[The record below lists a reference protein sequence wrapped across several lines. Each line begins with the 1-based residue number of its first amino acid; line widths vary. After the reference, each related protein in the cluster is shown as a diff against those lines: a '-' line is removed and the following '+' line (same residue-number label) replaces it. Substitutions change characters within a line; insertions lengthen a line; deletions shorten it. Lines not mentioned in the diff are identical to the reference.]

1 MVPALRLCFL
11 AALIAISVV
20 ACSRDE
26 KVVSEDGRF
35 SAVFP
40 GPPKTSSLPVQ
51 SGDVTVTMNMVGVE
65 NGPASYIVSTVDYP
79 QGTLSG
85 KPVDAAFQSIV
96 DGTVGNVRGTLRSAA
111 PITLGDTTGREVL
124 IDVTAKNLAVH
135 ERIFI
140 IGDRLYQVMYGG
152 PAGTE
157 SAPSA
162 TRFLNS
168 FKLLP

>member
-1 MVPALRLCFL
+1 MISALRLGFL
-11 AALIAISVV
+11 VVLIAVSAV

-26 KVVSEDGRF
+26 TVVSEDGRF

-40 GPPKTSSLPVQ
+40 GSPKTSSVPVQ

-65 NGPASYIVSTVDYP
+65 NGAASYIVSTVDYP
-79 QGTLSG
+79 DGTLSR

-96 DGTVGNVRGTLRSAA
+96 DGTVGNVRGTLRSAS
-111 PITLGDTTGREVL
+111 PITLGEATGREVL
-124 IDVTAKNLAVH
+124 IDVTAKDLAVH

-140 IGDRLYQVMYGG
+140 VGDRLYQVMYGG

-157 SAPSA
+157 SAPRA